1 MEEQFWQQRWKDNE
15 IGFHQP
21 KANPLLVRGLPAL
34 GLESGAR
41 VFVPLCGKS
50 LDLHWLRAQEYR
62 VIGSELTLMAVQQL
76 FAELGVTPQITQAGE
91 LMRYEAEG
99 ITVFQGSIF
108 ELTRELLG
116 PVDAVYDR
124 AALVALPKPMRDE
137 YASHVPSI
145 TANAP
150 QLLVCFE
157 YDQAC
162 MDGPPFSVVDAE
174 VRQRYEG
181 TFALRLLERVNVEG
195 GLKGVCPATEAA
207 WLLEPARK
215 G

>member
-1 MEEQFWQQRWKDNE
+1 MEEQFWQQRWTDNE

-21 KANPLLVRGLPAL
+21 KANPLLVRNLPAL
-34 GLESGAR
+34 GLAAGAR

-50 LDLHWLRAQEYR
+50 LDLHWLLAQGYR
-62 VIGSELTLMAVQQL
+62 VAGAELTLMAVQQL
-76 FAELGVTPQITQAGE
+76 FAELGVTPQINKAGE
-91 LMRYEAEG
+91 LMRYEAG
-99 ITVFQGSIF
+99 AITVFQGSIF
-108 ELTRELLG
+108 DLTQELLG

-124 AALVALPKPMRDE
+124 AALVALPKPMREE
-137 YASHVPSI
+137 YASHVPAI
-145 TANAP
+145 TRNAP

-162 MDGPPFSVVDAE
+162 VNGPPFSVVEAE

-181 TFALRLLERVNVEG
+181 TYAVSLLERVDVQG
-195 GLKGVCPATEAA
+195 GLKGTCPATEAA
-207 WLLEPARK
+207 WHLAARN